1 MVTRSKCKEWGDA
14 AGLQS
19 VPQWSL
25 ALFIAALAV
34 VAAYNAVQVVEH
46 GRCEWVGA
54 QKMTR
59 IAGRSARGTMA
70 TWVKLRSERPELF
83 ELVDVAQQPAAV
95 MDAILSSWVVEQQ
108 GRTQ

>member
-1 MVTRSKCKEWGDA
+1 
-14 AGLQS
+14 
-19 VPQWSL
+19 
-25 ALFIAALAV
+25 
-34 VAAYNAVQVVEH
+34 
-46 GRCEWVGA
+46 
-54 QKMTR
+54 MTR